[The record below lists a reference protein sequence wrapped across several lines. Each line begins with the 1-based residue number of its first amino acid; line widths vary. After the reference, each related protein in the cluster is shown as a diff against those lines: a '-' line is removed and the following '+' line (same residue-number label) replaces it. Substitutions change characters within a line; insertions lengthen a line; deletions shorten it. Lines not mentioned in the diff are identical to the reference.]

1 MRKVKQSM
9 LVTLLLLFF
18 SQAQAQDS
26 TTVQDFELW
35 TGVNLKKSFLDDKM
49 RFGLSQEFRFE
60 DNATSIN
67 NLFTEAEL
75 GYKFFKGFRVDVGY
89 RFIRNNRNS
98 GYRSEGR
105 FFSDINYKHKL
116 DRFKFGYRFRF
127 QNQGVLGSADTDDY
141 AENKYRFR
149 FKLEY
154 NIRDWKFDPYFSA
167 EGFFAQTTNRIN
179 YVPTVIEDEQ
189 RISGF
194 EKYRLTLGTS
204 YDITKKINVGAFYRY
219 ERELGS
225 YPLYYNTPRQYFIAG
240 LNINFDL

>member
-1 MRKVKQSM
+1 MRKVQHGL
-9 LVTLLLLFF
+9 LVSLLLLVYT
-18 SQAQAQDS
+18 QAKAQDS

-35 TGVNLKKSFLDDKM
+35 TGVNLKKSFLDNKL
-49 RFGLSQEFRFE
+49 RLGLTQEFRFE

-67 NLFTEAEL
+67 NFFTEAEL
-75 GYKFFKGFRVDVGY
+75 GYKLFKGFRVDVGY

-105 FFSDINYKHKL
+105 FFTDVNYKHKF
-116 DRFKFGYRFRF
+116 DRFKLGYRFRF
-127 QNQGVLGSADTDDY
+127 QNQSVLGSNATDDDII
-141 AENKYRFR
+141 NKYRFR
-149 FKLEY
+149 FKLNY
-154 NIRDWKFDPYFSA
+154 NIRNWKLDPYFSA

-179 YVPTVIEDEQ
+179 YIPSITEEED
-189 RISGF
+189 RVFGF
-194 EKYRLTLGTS
+194 EKYRLTLETS

-240 LNINFDL
+240 LNLNFDL

>member
-1 MRKVKQSM
+1 MRKVQQWM
-9 LVTLLLLFF
+9 LVTLLLLVFP
-18 SQAQAQDS
+18 QAQAQDS

-35 TGVNLKKSFLDDKM
+35 TGVNLKKNVLDDKM
-49 RFGLSQEFRFE
+49 RLGLSQEFRFE

-67 NLFTEAEL
+67 NFFTEAEL

-116 DRFKFGYRFRF
+116 DRFKLGYRFRF
-127 QNQGVLGSADTDDY
+127 QNQSTLGASATDDDIV
-141 AENKYRFR
+141 NKYRFR
-149 FKLEY
+149 FKLDY
-154 NIRDWKFDPYFSA
+154 NIRNWKFDPYFSS
-167 EGFFAQTTNRIN
+167 EIFIAQTTNRIN
-179 YVPTVIEDEQ
+179 YIPTITEEEARV
-189 RISGF
+189 SGF
-194 EKYRLTLGTS
+194 EKYRLTIGTS
-204 YDITKKINVGAFYRY
+204 YDITKKMNIGAFYRY

-240 LNINFDL
+240 LNVNFDL